1 MLAAAAV
8 NQQPFGAS
16 TSMVALTII
25 CAANFYNFVQIW
37 QSLNI
42 TEIYGSLA
50 SLWMTYKEYTKKLFL
65 DEEMK
70 RTTLR

>member
-1 MLAAAAV
+1 
-8 NQQPFGAS
+8 
-16 TSMVALTII
+16 MVALTII